1 MRRRHRGG
9 CERCLL
15 PWRNGAHRVRA
26 AVWAWR
32 KKVRSG
38 SCQHNQTEAAH
49 VSQAAGR
56 AAVRASQR
64 RDHRYER
71 LKAHLGRRT
80 SQHAVS
86 PSLSFRLLLGEN
98 KKLTNG
104 SCSAQRPPERTNR
117 RCADRG
123 VRVCGV
129 GGAASR
135 RGGGPGAT
143 GGRCGSVRQAAKPT
157 TDERDELEGFEG
169 RA

>member
-1 MRRRHRGG
+1 LRRRHRGG

-64 RDHRYER
+64 RDHRVRAAEGTPGKKNITTR
-71 LKAHLGRRT
+71 G
-80 SQHAVS
+80 VS
-86 PSLSFRLLLGEN
+86 ESVFSTFIREN

-104 SCSAQRPPERTNR
+104 SCAQRPPERTNR